1 MDYIFAN
8 PGSPGDGEDSAI
20 DGEDDQK
27 GSQKE
32 RCYDLKPDEESR
44 NPAQMQEQAAAA
56 SSKDMESTKNKVLA
70 MIKAANGISQVV
82 VMEPR
87 SFDEMSQAIQAL
99 RERKV
104 VVLNLTIFDPE
115 QAQRA
120 ADFVAGGTYAIDG
133 RSQWIGEQ
141 TFLFTPSCVQVS
153 C

>member
-1 MDYIFAN
+1 MDYIFA
-8 PGSPGDGEDSAI
+8 PGSPGDDEDSAI
-20 DGEDDQK
+20 DGED
-27 GSQKE
+27 SQSSQEE
-32 RCYDLKPDEESR
+32 RFYSKPEEESR
-44 NPAQMQEQAAAA
+44 NPAQLQEQAAAA
-56 SSKDMESTKNKVLA
+56 SSTDMESTRNKVIA
-70 MIKAANGISQVV
+70 MIKAANAISQVV

-87 SFDEMSQAIQAL
+87 SFEEMSQAIQAL

-104 VVLNLTIFDPE
+104 VVLNLIIFDPE

>member
-1 MDYIFAN
+1 MDYIFAS
-8 PGSPGDGEDSAI
+8 GSPGDGKDSAI
-20 DGEDDQK
+20 DGENNQS
-27 GSQKE
+27 SQKE
-32 RCYDLKPDEESR
+32 RFYSKPEEESR
-44 NPAQMQEQAAAA
+44 NPAQLQEQAAAA
-56 SSKDMESTKNKVLA
+56 SATDMESTRNKVLT

-87 SFDEMSQAIQAL
+87 SFEEMSQAIQAL

-104 VVLNLTIFDPE
+104 VVLNLIIFDPE

-153 C
+153 S

>member
-1 MDYIFAN
+1 MEYIFA

-20 DGEDDQK
+20 DGEGNQ
-27 GSQKE
+27 SYQKE
-32 RCYDLKPDEESR
+32 RFYSKPEEENC

-56 SSKDMESTKNKVLA
+56 FSTDMESTSNKVIA
-70 MIKAANGISQVV
+70 MIKATNAISQVV

-87 SFDEMSQAIQAL
+87 SFEEMSQAIQAL

-104 VVLNLTIFDPE
+104 VVLNLIIFDPE

-153 C
+153 S

>member
-1 MDYIFAN
+1 MDYIFA

-32 RCYDLKPDEESR
+32 RFYDSKPEKESR
-44 NPAQMQEQAAAA
+44 NPPHLQEQAAAA
-56 SSKDMESTKNKVLA
+56 SSTDMESTRNKVIA

-99 RERKV
+99 LERKV

-133 RSQWIGEQ
+133 RSQWIGEK